1 MPKRDRWSSDDENDD
16 EGGKSKSN
24 GDCKNDIDGGSL
36 PLQPALLPSS
46 LTTTTSSSSSS
57 HCHHLHNPL
66 LHGSRSVYDSYTR
79 LSHIDSG
86 TYGIVW
92 RAKCN
97 ITNEIVALKQIKFD
111 NELTKEGFPI
121 SALREINVLL
131 ALRHPNIVQVKEVVV
146 GGCGGDGMMR
156 QKVDDDDNAE
166 MKQPQIYMV
175 MECLEMDLQRAMMT
189 PDPATSF
196 TSTTPLRGGAGVL
209 PFAQSEIK
217 FIMHHLLSAVQHIHL
232 HWYLHRDIK
241 TSNILLRRNGH
252 LALCDFGL
260 ARKYETPAR
269 AMTMSVVTLWYR
281 APELLFGE
289 CRYGPEIDMWS
300 VGCIFGEL
308 LIKDAILKGN
318 GELDQIQQIFK
329 LLGPPTQTS
338 WPTFLSLPS
347 SGTFKWRTGGE
358 GSRSSSS
365 TPSSELRTRFSVNS
379 SFSSM
384 GCQSYLDSA
393 GFDLLGKLLTM
404 DPTRRMSA
412 ADALS
417 HEYFTGGGVK
427 MQVPDFFFT

>member
-16 EGGKSKSN
+16 AGGKSKSN
-24 GDCKNDIDGGSL
+24 GDCKIDIDGGSL
-36 PLQPALLPSS
+36 PPQPALLPSS
-46 LTTTTSSSSSS
+46 LTTTTSSSS

-79 LSHIDSG
+79 LAHIDSG

-156 QKVDDDDNAE
+156 QKVDDDDDDDDDDGNAGI
-166 MKQPQIYMV
+166 KQPQIYMV

-189 PDPATSF
+189 SDPATSF
-196 TSTTPLRGGAGVL
+196 TSTTPLHGGGGGGVVGAGVL

-217 FIMHHLLSAVQHIHL
+217 FIMHHLLSAVQHIHS
-232 HWYLHRDIK
+232 HWYIHRDIK

-289 CRYGPEIDMWS
+289 CRYGPEIDMW
-300 VGCIFGEL
+300 
-308 LIKDAILKGN
+308 
-318 GELDQIQQIFK
+318 
-329 LLGPPTQTS
+329 
-338 WPTFLSLPS
+338 
-347 SGTFKWRTGGE
+347 R
-358 GSRSSSS
+358 
-365 TPSSELRTRFSVNS
+365 
-379 SFSSM
+379 
-384 GCQSYLDSA
+384 
-393 GFDLLGKLLTM
+393 
-404 DPTRRMSA
+404 
-412 ADALS
+412 
-417 HEYFTGGGVK
+417 
-427 MQVPDFFFT
+427 